1 MAPDAKSRVRPNT
14 MHSILFPR
22 ALFAS
27 IAVLAVSGCSSVPL
41 DPAGKTQAT
50 FVAGEFR
57 ALVNAT
63 APATARATSEAFR
76 QLGLFEIQNELDLF
90 EASLGARTARD
101 ERVRV
106 SIKEINS
113 RQTQVGIRVSI
124 VGDKEYSRKLFEQ
137 IDKNLAGSGGTT
149 PATW

>member
-1 MAPDAKSRVRPNT
+1 MDAT
-14 MHSILFPR
+14 GETR
-22 ALFAS
+22 AS
-27 IAVLAVSGCSSVPL
+27 Y
-41 DPAGKTQAT
+41 
-50 FVAGEFR
+50 VAGEFR

-76 QLGLFEIQNELDLF
+76 QLGLFEIQNNLESFD
-90 EASLGARTARD
+90 ASLAARTPND

-113 RQTQVGIRVSI
+113 RQTEVGIRVNLA
-124 VGDKEYSRKLFEQ
+124 GDKEYSRKLFDQ

-149 PATW
+149 PAAW